1 VNEALSI
8 TRDGNVALITMNV
21 PEKRNA
27 LTVQLY
33 SELAAELMRLQD
45 DTSVRAVVLHGGR
58 HFCAGGDLG
67 GLDASTLEMR
77 RSMHHGH
84 RIVRTIINGPWP
96 VVAAVEGGAYGAGF
110 SLALACDFVV
120 ADEHASFCA
129 AFGRVGLTP
138 DFGLMWTL
146 PQRVGI
152 GAAREILMLCEPI
165 AGSKA
170 KALGIVD
177 KLCLPG
183 SVLGTAL
190 ELAERLA
197 AAPPGTIA
205 TTKAVLARH
214 PMSLDTMLAW
224 EADTQSALVR
234 SEDFAEGVNAFK
246 EKRAPRFNGK

>member
-1 VNEALSI
+1 MSEAISI
-8 TRDGNVALITMNV
+8 THHGNVAQITMNV

-27 LTVQLY
+27 LTVPLY
-33 SELAAELMRLQD
+33 TALADALARLQD
-45 DTSVRAVVLHGGR
+45 DSSVRAIVLYGGS

-67 GLDASTLEMR
+67 GLDASTLDMR
-77 RSMHHGH
+77 RGMLRGH
-84 RIVRTIINGPWP
+84 RIVRALTGGPWP
-96 VVAAVEGGAYGAGF
+96 VVAAVEGNAYGAGF

-120 ADEHASFCA
+120 ADENSKFCA

-152 GAAREILMLCEPI
+152 GAAREILMLSEPI
-165 AGSKA
+165 SGSKA

-177 KLCLPG
+177 RFCEP
-183 SVLGTAL
+183 SAVLHTAL

-205 TTKAVLARH
+205 TTKAALARF
-214 PMSLDTMLAW
+214 PMPLDTMLAW

-234 SEDFAEGVNAFK
+234 SEDFLEGVKAFT
-246 EKRAPRFNGK
+246 EKRAPKFDGR

>member
-1 VNEALSI
+1 MSEILSI
-8 TRDGNVALITMNV
+8 TRDGSVALVTMNM

-27 LTVQLY
+27 LTALLY
-33 SELAAELMRLQD
+33 TELAAELARLQD
-45 DTSVRAVVLHGGR
+45 DTGVRAVVLYGGR

-67 GLDASTLEMR
+67 ELDASTLEMR
-77 RSMHHGH
+77 RKMNHGH
-84 RIVRTIINGPWP
+84 RIVRAITGGPWP

-120 ADEHASFCA
+120 ADENASFCA

-138 DFGLMWTL
+138 DYGLMWTL

-152 GAAREILMLCEPI
+152 GAAREILMLCQPV
-165 AGSKA
+165 AGNKA
-170 KALGIVD
+170 KELGIVD
-177 KLCLPG
+177 RLCSP
-183 SVLGTAL
+183 SAVLETAL
-190 ELAERLA
+190 ELAKRLA

-214 PMSLDTMLAW
+214 PMQLDTMLAW

-234 SEDFAEGVNAFK
+234 SEDFAEGVKAFL
-246 EKRAPRFNGK
+246 EKRAPTFNGK

>member
-1 VNEALSI
+1 MSEVLSI
-8 TRDGNVALITMNV
+8 SRTRNVALITMNM

-27 LTVQLY
+27 LTARLY
-33 SELAAELMRLQD
+33 TELAAELARLQD
-45 DTSVRAVVLHGGR
+45 DTNVRAVVLYGGR

-67 GLDASTLEMR
+67 GLEASTLEMR
-77 RSMHHGH
+77 RKMNHGH
-84 RIVRTIINGPWP
+84 RIVRAITSGPWP

-120 ADEHASFCA
+120 ADESASFCA

-138 DFGLMWTL
+138 DYGLMWTL

-152 GAAREILMLCEPI
+152 GVAREILMLCESI
-165 AGSKA
+165 TGSEA
-170 KALGIVD
+170 KELGIVD
-177 KLCLPG
+177 RLCPP
-183 SVLGTAL
+183 SAVLGTAL

-214 PMSLDTMLAW
+214 PMQLDTMLAW

-234 SEDFAEGVNAFK
+234 SEDFVEGVNAFA
-246 EKRAPRFNGK
+246 EKRAPTFHGK